1 MYQER
6 DSYPKR
12 LFDCIGKIG
21 WSLLVI
27 LRGGVVRALRIGM
40 EVKEVGEGEGEGNSK
55 EVDRVGIRTTII
67 IIIMQVEEEV
77 GDEILGKLR
86 CSRVCAEKRTDFEV
100 EFWERFS
107 QVTCYKCGQMGHFAN
122 KYVPSLSLVVRFTRQ
137 LTEKFLIFGSSSISC
152 PNPMVVSFRSLVS
165 LLFLLEYRTDPDLV
179 SSVLSTAWSTSTT
192 TKQSTTTTTTTK

>member
-1 MYQER
+1 M
-6 DSYPKR
+6 
-12 LFDCIGKIG
+12 
-21 WSLLVI
+21 I

-122 KYVPSLSLVVRFTRQ
+122 KYVLRFTLPCDHSQ
-137 LTEKFLIFGSSSISC
+137 LVRVELT
-152 PNPMVVSFRSLVS
+152 R
-165 LLFLLEYRTDPDLV
+165 V
-179 SSVLSTAWSTSTT
+179 SSFNFLSRIVAQIQWL
-192 TKQSTTTTTTTK
+192 